1 MPPLPFRMSGS
12 YGGAGGERVH
22 ANGGVLRVLHARRT
36 HDELLHLA
44 VLPKH
49 LVASQMALG
58 VLARRH
64 AHDIRQVALNDA
76 RYGQLVILLQ
86 MTTLQHDDVQ
96 VFPFAVGRVVSIWC
110 VFAFFS
116 CSFRGRVRR
125 IRSRAS
131 TNPQTETPRP
141 FRQRGT
147 ASCRRAP
154 CNWDNDY
161 CRS

>member
-1 MPPLPFRMSGS
+1 MPPLPLHMSGNYS
-12 YGGAGGERVH
+12 EAGGERVH
-22 ANGGVLRVLHARRT
+22 ADCGVLRVLHARRA
-36 HDELLHLA
+36 HDELLHFA
-44 VLPKH
+44 ILPKH

-64 AHDIRQVALNDA
+64 AHDIRQIALNDS

-86 MTTLQHDDVQ
+86 MTLLHHDNVQ
-96 VFPFAVGRVVSIWC
+96 VFPLAVGRVVSIWC
-110 VFAFFS
+110 VFVFFS
-116 CSFRGRVRR
+116 SSFRGRVSR

-131 TNPQTETPRP
+131 TNPQTETSRP
-141 FRQRGT
+141 FRQLGT

-154 CNWDNDY
+154 CNLDNDY